1 MSTEVVYKADQCG
14 ASASV
19 ELKSPAKNRRTDHPV
34 STNIQGPDSSN
45 TRMRRNSRIPVLF
58 HRVSSGF
65 YNPKFDSKT
74 LEKQHNQNY
83 FSKTRQRFQYAL
95 LYIMVAC
102 IVWIVYFTGMQ
113 STFWLYFV
121 FATGGLLLLLA
132 GLLGFTF
139 TKFYQK
145 YWLLA
150 SIITPL
156 LTAGVCLLSFINI
169 EAQHVSQVG
178 LFSCVIAVLLLIY
191 TLLSLPLYICVIIGV
206 GFSTAFEMLWVLT
219 HGGAFDVKIL
229 AARIILHL
237 CIHMVGVQNF
247 LMSQARKRSTF
258 LKVGQ
263 SIVSKNLLEEES
275 DNKMRMIQSLMPRK
289 VAEEV
294 MKKREVKEDDD
305 ILRRGTSGQGDEHI
319 KFRNFHM
326 SQMDNVSIV
335 FADIVG
341 FTKMSSNKTAEHLVS
356 LLNDLFG
363 RFDVLCTQSGCEK
376 ISTLGD
382 CYYCVSGCPE
392 PKIDHAKCCIEM
404 GLGMVNAIQEF
415 DRDHNEEVNMRVG
428 VHTGTVLCGI
438 VGTRRFKFDVWS
450 HDVTLANQMESDGE
464 PGKVHISESTYELVK
479 DLYDTRE
486 GESVPGKFK
495 QIILSFLFKYLIK
508 LYLSMNV
515 TFSPCCIAISKFIN
529 FGCKALCFY

>member
-1 MSTEVVYKADQCG
+1 MTTEVVYKPDQG
-14 ASASV
+14 GSTGASV
-19 ELKSPAKNRRTDHPV
+19 ELKSPAKNRRTDLTMSNDGQVQNGAYAPPV
-34 STNIQGPDSSN
+34 
-45 TRMRRNSRIPVLF
+45 RRNSRIPVLF
-58 HRVSSGF
+58 HRVTSSF
-65 YNPKFDSKT
+65 YNPQFDSKT

-83 FSKTRQRFQYAL
+83 FNKTRQRYQYAL
-95 LYIMVAC
+95 LYIIVAC
-102 IVWIVYFTGMQ
+102 VVWIAYFSLMQ
-113 STFWLYFV
+113 LPFWLYFV
-121 FATGGLLLLLA
+121 LATCGLLVLLVGLLLC
-132 GLLGFTF
+132 TF
-139 TKFYQK
+139 SKWYPK

-156 LTAGVCLLSFINI
+156 LTAGVCLLSFIHI
-169 EAQHVSQVG
+169 EAAHVSQVG

-191 TLLSLPLYICVIIGV
+191 TLLSLPLYICVFLGA
-206 GFSTAFEMLWVLT
+206 GFSTAFELLWVLT

-229 AARIILHL
+229 ATRIILHI

-263 SIVSKNLLEEES
+263 SIVSKNQLDEERT
-275 DNKMRMIQSLMPRK
+275 NKMRMIQSLMPRK

-294 MKKREVKEDDD
+294 MKKREVKEDDQEEQRAAGATD
-305 ILRRGTSGQGDEHI
+305 DTQI
-319 KFRNFHM
+319 KFRDFHM

-392 PKIDHAKCCIEM
+392 PRADHAQCCIEM
-404 GLGMVNAIQEF
+404 GLGMVQAIEEF
-415 DRDHNEEVNMRVG
+415 DRDHNEEVGMRVG

-450 HDVTLANQMESDGE
+450 HDVTLANQMESDGK
-464 PGKVHISESTYELVK
+464 PGQVHISESTYELVK
-479 DLYDTRE
+479 HLYETEE
-486 GESVPGKFK
+486 GESVPGK
-495 QIILSFLFKYLIK
+495 IDLF
-508 LYLSMNV
+508 
-515 TFSPCCIAISKFIN
+515 
-529 FGCKALCFY
+529 